1 VIMRHMQTGMII
13 SRPGT
18 GTCRPARA
26 ELDHVDSCERARLE
40 REALRR
46 GISPKELAGV
56 YRGSPFWP
64 GRPHDRA

>member
-1 VIMRHMQTGMII
+1 MIMRHMLTGMII
-13 SRPGT
+13 SRPCT

-26 ELDHVDSCERARLE
+26 ELDHMDSHERARLE

-46 GISPKELAGV
+46 GTSPKKLAGV

-64 GRPHDRA
+64 GGPYERA